1 MLRLEG
7 IAVSHGVAIGEAL
20 VLDNEGF
27 RIPRRFLPRN
37 AIDSEVKRL
46 EEALEATKVEIE
58 KNRQRVADRLGD
70 DYGSIFSAHA
80 QMVSD
85 PKLRQELVDLIV
97 ERHYSAEY
105 SVSRVLRQYAKVF
118 QSLDDKYLAER
129 ANDVFD
135 IEKRLL
141 RRLLGERREEL
152 SQVTSEVLVLAR
164 NLTPS
169 ETASMKPEFIK
180 GFVTETGGPG
190 GHTAIVAEGLGIP
203 AVVGAGNFLS
213 DVSGGETII
222 IDGDNGLVIL
232 RPDEETLARYRHE
245 LDEQARH
252 AVKLKELNQ
261 LPCETKDGVRIQLH
275 GNIEFPNETPLCLE
289 RGVDGIGLYRTE
301 FVFLMRTEVP
311 TEEDHFSKYLEVV
324 ESMQGRP
331 VVMRTLDLGADKLS
345 MIPSPDDEKNPF
357 LGLRSIRLALKHVDI
372 FRIQLRA
379 ILRASAYGDVRVMF
393 PLISNLLE
401 LRRARMVLSDAM
413 EDLEEQGIAFNRDI
427 PVGMMVEV
435 PSAVMMMDR
444 FCQEV
449 DFFSIGTNDL
459 VQYALAV
466 DRSNKDV
473 APLYTSSDPAVI
485 RLIKMAIDTANAAGK
500 PISMC
505 GQMSGTPLYTML
517 LLGLG
522 LRSLS
527 VTPTAALE
535 VKQACREVTLEECEA
550 LAKRVL
556 SLDSARDVK
565 TCLREELLRHLPNQI
580 I

>member
-7 IAVSHGVAIGEAL
+7 IAVSPGVAIGEAL

-37 AIDSEVKRL
+37 AIDSEVERL
-46 EEALEATKVEIE
+46 EQVLAATKAEIE

-213 DVSGGETII
+213 DVSGGETVI

-232 RPDEETLARYRHE
+232 RPDEETLARYKHE
-245 LDEQARH
+245 LTEQARH
-252 AVKLKELNQ
+252 AVKLKELNE

-311 TEEDHFSKYLEVV
+311 SEEDHFSKYREVV

-357 LGLRSIRLALKHVDI
+357 LGLRSIRLALKHVDM

-379 ILRASAYGDVRVMF
+379 ILRASAFGDVRVMF

-413 EDLEEQGIAFNRDI
+413 EDLEEQGIEFNRDI

-473 APLYTSSDPAVI
+473 APLYTSADPAVI
-485 RLIKMAIDTANAAGK
+485 RLIKMAIDTADAADK

-535 VKQACREVTLEECEA
+535 VKQACRGVTIEQCET

-565 TCLREELLRHLPNQI
+565 TCLREELLRHLPDQNI
-580 I
+580 